1 IPAKD
6 YPLLVRKVLK
16 SLWFVTSHTNQIR
29 RYRLKSFGR
38 SATEHKFVK
47 NEGEQTTVADYFNDK
62 WNIRLRHP
70 HLPVVELF
78 NPAIKNQSCFLPMEL
93 VTVDEWQR
101 SLKPLTTDQQAK
113 VTKKTVV
120 RPGERYGM
128 IRRVADERGFNNDSY
143 LSKFGITVDV
153 NEMVM
158 LRARILPPPEIKYKS
173 AHGDQREVV
182 ERVQI
187 GKWWLNNRFNKARE
201 IRAWAVILV
210 SQREPDN
217 RQIRLAR
224 DFASKIPQ
232 AMSKYGIR
240 FNSSPIEK
248 SDAAV
253 PQTILARMN
262 ELKMHGCEVIIYI
275 LNQVGDD
282 IYHAIKFFGNVKIDT
297 IIGIIHYRKIGDAF
311 SMAHHLVSIYA
322 FVYVLTLNVMP
333 YFANFRLLAEL
344 STPSVNFRWFLDAL
358 KYPRRSKAFILNGL
372 FMTIVFFFVR
382 IFAMP
387 IYWWKVYT
395 VAVTPLWSHMGHFR
409 FILIIVC
416 VVLDVINLYWFS
428 KMFRGC
434 VKTLTAAYEKK
445 KD

>member
-1 IPAKD
+1 MNSTTM
-6 YPLLVRKVLK
+6 YLE
-16 SLWFVTSHTNQIR
+16 QI
-29 RYRLKSFGR
+29 LNI
-38 SATEHKFVK
+38 KFDP
-47 NEGEQTTVADYFNDK
+47 TF
-62 WNIRLRHP
+62 
-70 HLPVVELF
+70 LPVVATSFIVFTSLYKF
-78 NPAIKNQSCFLPMEL
+78 INPFLSNLLVKHYKNLTETKQIDWNTRINSSINSL
-93 VTVDEWQR
+93 VVGTICVYMMIADR
-101 SLKPLTTDQQAK
+101 GLDANPLVYK
-113 VTKKTVV
+113 
-120 RPGERYGM
+120 
-128 IRRVADERGFNNDSY
+128 SY
-143 LSKFGITVDV
+143 LLKTNLSIV
-153 NEMVM
+153 
-158 LRARILPPPEIKYKS
+158 
-173 AHGDQREVV
+173 
-182 ERVQI
+182 I
-187 GKWWLNNRFNKARE
+187 GYL
-201 IRAWAVILV
+201 L
-210 SQREPDN
+210 S
-217 RQIRLAR
+217 
-224 DFASKIPQ
+224 
-232 AMSKYGIR
+232 
-240 FNSSPIEK
+240 
-248 SDAAV
+248 
-253 PQTILARMN
+253 
-262 ELKMHGCEVIIYI
+262 
-275 LNQVGDD
+275 
-282 IYHAIKFFGNVKIDT
+282 DT